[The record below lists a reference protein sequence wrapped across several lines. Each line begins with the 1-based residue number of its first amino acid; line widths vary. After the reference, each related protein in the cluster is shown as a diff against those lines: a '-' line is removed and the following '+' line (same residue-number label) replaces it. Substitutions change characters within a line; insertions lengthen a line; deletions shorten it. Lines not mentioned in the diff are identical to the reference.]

1 MGIILDSSILI
12 GLERQFRD
20 SGVPP
25 SWLEQEVAIAAITAA
40 ELLAGVQRADA
51 AHRPR
56 RSAFVEGILATVPTV
71 PFDLTAARLYAQIEA
86 DLATAGTPVDRSDL
100 HIAAT
105 ALARGWSVA
114 TLNRADFAR
123 VPGLGVIGLE

>member
-40 ELLAGVQRADA
+40 ELLAGVQHADA

-71 PFDLTAARLYAQIEA
+71 PFDLTAARLYPQIEA
-86 DLATAGTPVDRSDL
+86 YLATAGTPVDRSDL
-100 HIAAT
+100 QIAAT

-123 VPGLGVIGLE
+123 VPGLRVIGLE